1 MSSVNGRSVFRVLLR
16 RILIAP
22 VLLHLALPYSAFAK
36 PKKLVPTA
44 RWTRNGSGCS
54 FTRTPDGKYVY
65 GITVP
70 EFDLSVAMDSQVL
83 NEVKQRIEPFI
94 GVFVEIHYL
103 GSTKLPFGPE
113 LASLEFVDHSHV
125 VQNAL
130 DPDSLS
136 LRVQMDVEQIEDD
149 TERDARKHPEQREE
163 QERRLQIYKKE
174 VSDLQDFLS
183 RHTLNGTE
191 LDPANSEASGWVLFS
206 TRSKWIGDWKNPE
219 EFVLRFRWRDRAV
232 EFPFSLPPQPGD
244 LILRERKP

>member
-1 MSSVNGRSVFRVLLR
+1 MSIVNGRAVFRVALR
-16 RILIAP
+16 RILVTP
-22 VLLHLALPYSAFAK
+22 VLFCLALPVSAYAK

-44 RWTRNGSGCS
+44 RWTRNGPGCS
-54 FTRTPDGKYVY
+54 FSRTPDGRYVY

-70 EFDLSVAMDSQVL
+70 EFALSVAMDAQVL

-94 GVFVEIHYL
+94 GVFVDIHYL
-103 GSTKLPFGPE
+103 GATKLAFGPE
-113 LASLEFVDHSHV
+113 LASLEFVNHQHV
-125 VQNAL
+125 VQNSL

-149 TERDARKHPEQREE
+149 TERDAKKHPEHREE

-191 LDPANSEASGWVLFS
+191 LDPANSQISGWILFS
-206 TRSKWIGDWKNPE
+206 TRNKWISDWKNPE
-219 EFVLRFRWRDRAV
+219 EFILRFRWRDRAV
-232 EFPFSLPPQPGD
+232 EFPFSLPPEPGD
-244 LILRERKP
+244 LMLRERQP